1 VLVSSTV
8 PEDCDAPAIHTEP
21 QRSGCA
27 MACTVR
33 LHLDGSLVDFARLL
47 RVLKRHRVA
56 LRSAPGSSPA
66 HAPADQLPASVPD
79 QRALSALETALGR
92 LPAVVDAV
100 LL

>member
-1 VLVSSTV
+1 
-8 PEDCDAPAIHTEP
+8 
-21 QRSGCA
+21 

-33 LHLDGSLVDFARLL
+33 LHLDGSLVEFARLL

-56 LRSAPGSSPA
+56 LRSEHGTPPA
-66 HAPADQLPASVPD
+66 LAPADQLLAFVPD